1 MGASVLHDSSVH
13 SCQENECIMEHVRI
27 MLTARKSFAR
37 GGFERIRASKS
48 ERGKTGW
55 THYKSATLPTELYRR
70 LFPNSIRILRAKLKP
85 ERSLYPSLLSHAQRQ
100 SARARRGRG
109 RWRRLSG
116 GNDFESFA
124 GGLADRFGTSFSAFC
139 SSAGRASLASAPS
152 WARASQAKMTH
163 RSFAVPQ
170 GDEKGGNVA
179 GTNGAQRIDGDFAF
193 IVPVQH
199 HE

>member
-70 LFPNSIRILRAKLKP
+70 LFPIRSEFSRAKLKP

-116 GNDFESFA
+116 GDDFESFA
-124 GGLADRFGTSFSAFC
+124 GGLADR
-139 SSAGRASLASAPS
+139 LAPS
-152 WARASQAKMTH
+152 FPPLLLERGGLGLGAELGEGLAGEETH
-163 RSFAVPQ
+163 RCFAVPQ
-170 GDEKGGNVA
+170 GDEKEGTSRGRMARNVLMA
-179 GTNGAQRIDGDFAF
+179 ILR
-193 IVPVQH
+193 
-199 HE
+199 